1 MGIYERWVLP
11 WLIDLAMRNKEVK
24 RYRRKVIPRAAG
36 RVLEIG
42 GGSGLNLPYYERG
55 AVTALCTLD
64 PSAALVRMARRKAA
78 RAALPV
84 ELLLGS
90 AEALPLSDASVDTV
104 VSTWTL
110 CSIPDVGRALREAR
124 RVLKPGGSLLFVEH
138 GRAPDPS
145 VARWQDRIEPLW
157 KPLAGGCHLTRRID
171 RLIAEAGF
179 ELVELE
185 NEYLKGPRPVT
196 YTYCGRAVS
205 A

>member
-1 MGIYERWVLP
+1 VSFYERWVLP
-11 WLIDLAMRNKEVK
+11 RLIDLAMRNKEVK
-24 RYRRKVIPRAAG
+24 RYRGKVIPRAAG

-42 GGSGLNLPYYERG
+42 GGSGLNLPYYKRG

-64 PSAALVRMARRKAA
+64 PSAALVRMAKRKLGQAGIPA
-78 RAALPV
+78 
-84 ELLLGS
+84 ELVLGS
-90 AEALPLSDASVDTV
+90 AEDLPLADASVDTV

-110 CSIPDVGRALREAR
+110 CSIPDIGRALREAR

-138 GRAPDPS
+138 GRAPDAG
-145 VARWQDRIEPLW
+145 VARWQDRLEPLW

-171 RLIAEAGF
+171 RLIAQAGF
-179 ELVELE
+179 EIVEME

-196 YTYCGRAVS
+196 YTYCGRAVP